1 MGMRIDNRQ
10 AFQNNNLEFTK
21 KYRGKKKFIN
31 QLATA
36 ELDYPTQNEIN
47 EVEEYVYHIWKTGDT
62 YAKLGYEYYS
72 DPGLW
77 WVIATINKRPTEFD
91 LKVGDSLFVPI
102 ILSEALELIGY

>member
-36 ELDYPTQNEIN
+36 ELDYLT
-47 EVEEYVYHIWKTGDT
+47 
-62 YAKLGYEYYS
+62 KLKNMFITFGKQVTHMPS
-72 DPGLW
+72 L
-77 WVIATINKRPTEFD
+77 AT
-91 LKVGDSLFVPI
+91 SI
-102 ILSEALELIGY
+102 ILIPACGGLLLQ